1 MIDSSIGGKTGVDTP
16 AGKNLVG
23 AFHQPRLVVADVS
36 TLTSL
41 PRNQIAAGLAEA
53 IKHGAIADRPYFDRL
68 VAAKRALFN
77 REGPA
82 LTQTVVESVRIKAL
96 VVLEDERDHGRRAIL
111 NFGHTVGHAL
121 ESHTGYRLLHGEAIA
136 IGMAVEAALGV
147 RLGITNE
154 ADALALKKAVEEF
167 ELPYALPEDVAIP
180 NLLDAMR
187 LDKKV
192 RSGAIRL
199 SLIKALGQAA
209 GRESDWTT
217 EISPEVIERV
227 LRESR

>member
-1 MIDSSIGGKTGVDTP
+1 
-16 AGKNLVG
+16 
-23 AFHQPRLVVADVS
+23 
-36 TLTSL
+36 
-41 PRNQIAAGLAEA
+41 
-53 IKHGAIADRPYFDRL
+53 
-68 VAAKRALFN
+68 
-77 REGPA
+77 
-82 LTQTVVESVRIKAL
+82 VVESVRIKAL

-121 ESHTGYRLLHGEAIA
+121 ESNTGYRLLHGEAIA

-147 RLGITNE
+147 RLGITNQ
-154 ADALALKKAVEEF
+154 ADAFALKTAIEEF

-180 NLLDAMR
+180 GLLDAMR

-199 SLIKALGQAA
+199 SLIKGLGQAA
-209 GRESDWTT
+209 GKEMDWTT
-217 EISPEVIERV
+217 EISPVVIEQV